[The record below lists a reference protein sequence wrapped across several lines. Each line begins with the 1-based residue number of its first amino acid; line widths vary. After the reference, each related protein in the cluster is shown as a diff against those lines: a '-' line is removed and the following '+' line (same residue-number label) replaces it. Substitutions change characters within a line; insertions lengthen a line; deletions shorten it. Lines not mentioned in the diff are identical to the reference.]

1 MFRKYL
7 LSLLA
12 LALLSSVWVTQH
24 YDLPYPKPLGPIF
37 DAKVKQVHLH
47 GIEND
52 QPDVVLLG
60 DSTLQLGVDGK
71 QLSTALGRETY
82 KVAIPGSASAVWYLA
97 LKNNILEASHRP
109 ATLVLFFRGTLL
121 TRPDD
126 RVTGR
131 YFALVDELAG
141 RREPLVTQ
149 LSYVQQMSP
158 VEKMMDRYLPLFG
171 NKLALEDSIEY
182 RPRYGPPALLLHC
195 DKDCADASVNSLFVT
210 ANLQPEAARQSL
222 INAEIGLYGSGAEDF
237 AHQVERSY
245 LPEIVRLCQKNDVR
259 LILVHTPTRVY
270 PTRDSEPEFIR
281 HYLADL
287 QSWLEARGVT
297 YLDFYHDPRI
307 TSDMYLDA
315 VHMNERGKVV
325 FTEVLAEALK
335 SILK

>member
-7 LSLLA
+7 LSLLV
-12 LALLSSVWVTQH
+12 LALFSSVWVTQH

-47 GIEND
+47 GIENA
-52 QPDVVLLG
+52 QPEVVLLG
-60 DSTLQLGVDGK
+60 DSTLQLGVDAG
-71 QLSTALGRETY
+71 QLSSALGHGTY
-82 KVAIPGSASAVWYLA
+82 KVAIPGSASAIWYLA
-97 LKNNILEASHRP
+97 LKNIILESSYKP
-109 ATLVLFFRGTLL
+109 TTLVLFFRGTLL

-141 RREPLVTQ
+141 RHEPLVTQ

-158 VEKMMDRYLPLFG
+158 VEKMMDQYFPLYG
-171 NKLALEDSIEY
+171 NKSMLKDKIEY
-182 RPRYGPPALLLHC
+182 GPRYGPPVRFLGC
-195 DKDCADASVNSLFVT
+195 DKDCADASVNSLFET

-237 AHQVERSY
+237 AHQVEHSY
-245 LPEIVRLCQKNDVR
+245 LPEIVRLCQKNGIR

-281 HYLADL
+281 RYLTDL
-287 QSWLEARGVT
+287 QTWLEARDVT

-315 VHMNERGKVV
+315 VHMNEQGRFA
-325 FTEVLAEALK
+325 FTEALAEALRP
-335 SILK
+335 ILK

>member
-7 LSLLA
+7 LSLVILTV
-12 LALLSSVWVTQH
+12 LSSVWVTQK

-47 GIEND
+47 GIENAR
-52 QPDVVLLG
+52 PETVLLG
-60 DSTLQLGVDGK
+60 DSTLQLGVDAEV
-71 QLSTALGRETY
+71 LSLASGHKTY

-97 LKNNILEASHRP
+97 LKNIILESSYKP
-109 ATLVLFFRGTLL
+109 TTLVLFFRGTLL

-141 RREPLVTQ
+141 RHEPLVTQ

-158 VEKMMDRYLPLFG
+158 VEKMMDQYFPLYG
-171 NKLALEDSIEY
+171 NKSMLKDKIEY
-182 RPRYGPPALLLHC
+182 DSRYGPPARFLGC
-195 DKDCADASVNSLFVT
+195 DKDCADASVNSLFET
-210 ANLQPEAARQSL
+210 ANLQPEAARQAL
-222 INAEIGLYGSGAEDF
+222 INAEVGLYGSGAEDF
-237 AHQVERSY
+237 AHQVEHSY
-245 LPEIVRLCQKNDVR
+245 LPEIVRLCQKNDIR

-281 HYLADL
+281 RYLADL
-287 QSWLEARGVT
+287 QAWLEARGVT

-315 VHMNERGKVV
+315 VHMNEQGRVV
-325 FTEVLAEALK
+325 FTQILAEALK
-335 SILK
+335 PILK

>member
-7 LSLLA
+7 LFLIILA
-12 LALLSSVWVTQH
+12 VLSSVWITQK

-47 GIEND
+47 GIENA

-60 DSTLQLGVDGK
+60 DSTLRLGVDAD
-71 QLSTALGRETY
+71 QLSSALGRETY
-82 KVAIPGSASAVWYLA
+82 KVAIPGSASAIWYLA
-97 LKNNILEASHRP
+97 LKNIILESSHRP
-109 ATLVLFFRGTLL
+109 ATLVLFFRDTLL

-141 RREPLVTQ
+141 RHEPLVTQ

-158 VEKMMDRYLPLFG
+158 IEKIMDQYFPMYGDKSMLKD
-171 NKLALEDSIEY
+171 KLEY
-182 RPRYGPPALLLHC
+182 APRYEPSVRLLNC
-195 DKDCADASVNSLFVT
+195 NQECADAAVNTLFET
-210 ANLQPEAARQSL
+210 ANLRPESAHQTL

-237 AHQVERSY
+237 AHQVDRSY
-245 LPEIVRLCQKNDVR
+245 LPEIVRLCQENSIR
-259 LILVHTPTRVY
+259 LILVHTPTQVY
-270 PTRDSEPEFIR
+270 PTRNSEPEFIR
-281 HYLADL
+281 RYLADL
-287 QSWLEARGVT
+287 QSWLEARDVT

-315 VHMNERGKVV
+315 VHMNERGRVV
-325 FTEVLAEALK
+325 FTEALSEALRP
-335 SILK
+335 ILK